1 MGWVRQKRARYR
13 LLVGLVFIPQ
23 QQINRVVNG
32 GRVRMTGKLFQTL
45 QCGSKC
51 GLRNSHGTILPV
63 ATQFDPFRLHHQPGP
78 EPVEGP
84 LPSVYLMD
92 DEDDLHSERPRWL
105 RAFAIIVI
113 TVFLGVSVLTAIR
126 QVTSGLMA
134 TASNAP

>member
-1 MGWVRQKRARYR
+1 
-13 LLVGLVFIPQ
+13 
-23 QQINRVVNG
+23 
-32 GRVRMTGKLFQTL
+32 
-45 QCGSKC
+45 
-51 GLRNSHGTILPV
+51 
-63 ATQFDPFRLHHQPGP
+63 
-78 EPVEGP
+78 
-84 LPSVYLMD
+84 MD